1 MDYELC
7 FSEGNFQVRDKILKL
22 LKKNHVF
29 LTGGAG
35 VGKSYLSREIIKE
48 YKKNSKEVVILGSTG
63 ISAVGIGGQTV
74 HSFFGFGICSNIDE
88 LVVQDRKNRQK
99 IKEIKKIL
107 QSCDLIVIDEISM
120 ISANLLDM
128 IRYRVE
134 NSSFEGSF
142 LFVGDFFQL
151 PPIVQRDNSLLGG
164 GVYAFESVAW
174 EVFDPVKVELFEMK
188 RTKDKRFFQM
198 LGRIRVGELDSEV
211 LEYLINL
218 CKNSFILESEP
229 TFLYGRNFEANET
242 NIKKLSKHPQKEVS
256 VKAKLD
262 LHKKRVSKN
271 RVQSWIN
278 SLPVEE
284 ELRLKVG
291 VPILFTSNRW
301 GKFANGERGVLKEI
315 GDDYLIVEKNGREIR
330 VQKQDFDLIE
340 YKADDNEGIKE
351 VSLATVSQYPL
362 KLAYA
367 ITIHKSQGM
376 SIENLVCNIDRIFTK
391 SQFYV
396 AIGRA
401 IEPKKLYIQHNKP
414 NIQNHFKNI
423 IKSDERVKTFYGL

>member
-1 MDYELC
+1 MK
-7 FSEGNFQVRDKILKL
+7 DKILKL
-22 LKKNHVF
+22 LKSEHLF

-35 VGKSYLSREIIKE
+35 VGKSYLTREIIKE
-48 YKKNSKEVVILGSTG
+48 YKSSYKEVVVLGSTG

-74 HSFFGFGICSNIDE
+74 HSFFGFGICNNVNE
-88 LVVQDRKNRQK
+88 LVIQDRKNRQK

-120 ISANLLDM
+120 ISADLLDM

-151 PPIVQRDNSLLGG
+151 PPIVKRGNSLFGG

-174 EVFDPVKVELFEMK
+174 KVFDPVKVELFEMK
-188 RTKDKRFFQM
+188 RTKDEKFFQM
-198 LGRIRVGELDSEV
+198 LGRIRVGELDGEV
-211 LEYLINL
+211 MEYLLNL
-218 CKNSFILESEP
+218 CKNSFVVDDEP

-242 NIKKLSKHPQKEVS
+242 NVKKLSNHPSKEIAI
-256 VKAKLD
+256 KAELSI
-262 LHKKRVSKN
+262 HEKRVSKN

-278 SLPVEE
+278 SLPIEE
-284 ELRLKVG
+284 ELKLKVG
-291 VPILFTSNRW
+291 VPVLFTSNRW
-301 GKFANGERGVLKEI
+301 GKFANGERGVLRDI
-315 GDDYLIVEKNGREIR
+315 GDDYLMVEKNGREIR

-340 YKADDNEGIKE
+340 YKADDNGGVKE
-351 VSLATVSQYPL
+351 ISLATMSQYPL

-376 SIENLVCNIDRIFTK
+376 SIENLVCNIDNIFTK

-401 IEPKKLYIQHNKP
+401 IDPKKLYIQHNRS

-423 IKSDERVKTFYGL
+423 IKSDERVKEFYGL